1 MRKNI
6 IIGSKTVPMLA
17 NAATPIRFKQL
28 FKKDLLRILI
38 KNSDFDDKRRRIL
51 DEKAEEFRAMHTPE
65 EVKALIEERKKQLD
79 EQIRK
84 QEELTGQPVGL
95 DEVQRYTNA
104 VDSLA
109 QDLIDP
115 EQLDK
120 WEEQVYSS
128 YETTNQ
134 LAYIMAM
141 QAAAKTPSD
150 MAQISMDNY
159 YLWLEGFEPHEIE
172 AVSDE
177 IMAVYNGTAE
187 KDPEVTPKK
196 DDASSTGTITLPSS
210 V

>member
-1 MRKNI
+1 MRKDI
-6 IIGSKTVPMLA
+6 TIGSKTVAFLA

-38 KNSDFDDKRRRIL
+38 KNSDFDDKRRQLL
-51 DEKAEEFRAMHTPE
+51 DEKAAEFRAMHTPE
-65 EVKALIEERKKQLD
+65 EVKALIEKRKKQLD

-84 QEELTGQPVGL
+84 QEEITGQPVGL

-115 EQLDK
+115 DQLDK
-120 WEEQVYSS
+120 WEEQVYAS

-150 MAQISMDNY
+150 MARISMDDY
-159 YLWLEGFEPHEIE
+159 FAWLEGFEPHEIE

-196 DDASSTGTITLPSS
+196 DDASSTGITTPPST